1 MTEYNLDQALELV
14 KKSKITSFII
24 ENLNVKVF
32 ENCKINLSLKDE
44 YGNINGI
51 SVELT
56 NEEYANWNNDDN
68 YIINL
73 IKTKLTQILS

>member
-44 YGNINGI
+44 YGYINGI